1 MKAFRVVYERHYLT
15 RKVVVYAENQ
25 NQLLL
30 LFPKDTNFIRIKP
43 LSSWLDSSIRY
54 GQGLVITERV
64 VQQRLIN
71 LLELLQSCV
80 KQDNLQLDK
89 LLQETIITKKLRY
102 FQYELCLLYFH
113 LEGGHSLGDSL
124 VTVMHIPKYISG
136 VLRLA
141 SKGDHVH
148 KVLKNTIDHFNF
160 LISRNFRVSNLIYIQ
175 IFLTLTEAIAAH
187 YAAKT
192 KFSEYFF
199 SIKFR
204 GDQPPKLAEWYVNI
218 FVNMDVAFLVKT
230 LLVLIVTML
239 ATKALYRFNAHAKYV
254 VDWVRLRLPIIK
266 QIDYIGSQLHIFR
279 ALQLSNS
286 IYLSQADSIQVVE
299 DQIDNAA
306 LLASWRKI
314 VSEQEKY
321 GMNTLAMVDALVA
334 PSTTLVRPEP
344 ETFSVTDTDIQLL
357 QMDMQQRYYRQ
368 DMVILGAGF
377 LLLVAIPLWGVIAY
391 ALTQNYFWLSTMAL
405 SI

>member
-15 RKVVVYAENQ
+15 RSVIVYAENE
-25 NQLLL
+25 NSLLL
-30 LFPKDTNFIRIKP
+30 LFPKDTNFIRIKQ
-43 LSSWLDSSIRY
+43 LSHWVDRVVRY
-54 GQGLVITERV
+54 IQSLVITERV
-64 VQQRLIN
+64 IQQRLIN
-71 LLELLQSCV
+71 LLELLQSCIQ
-80 KQDNLQLDK
+80 QDNLQLDK
-89 LLQETIITKKLRY
+89 LLQETVISRKLRY

-113 LEGGHSLGDSL
+113 LEGGRSLGESL
-124 VTVMHIPKYISG
+124 VEVMKIPKYISG
-136 VLRLA
+136 ILRFA
-141 SKGDHVH
+141 SKGDHVEN
-148 KVLKNTIDHFNF
+148 VLKSTIDHFNF

-204 GDQPPKLAEWYVNI
+204 GDNPPKLAEWYVNI
-218 FVNMDVAFLVKT
+218 FVNMDAMFLMKT
-230 LLVLIVTML
+230 VLVFIAVLFT
-239 ATKALYRFNAHAKYV
+239 AKALYRFNARAIYV
-254 VDWVRLRLPIIK
+254 GDGLRLRIPLVK

-286 IYLSQADSIQVVE
+286 IYLSQKDSLQVVE
-299 DQIDNAA
+299 DQIDNSA
-306 LLASWRKI
+306 LLASWHKI
-314 VSEQEKY
+314 VAEQEKY
-321 GMNTLAMVDALVA
+321 GMNTLAMVDALVS
-334 PSTTLVRPEP
+334 PSTTLGRPEP
-344 ETFSVTDTDIQLL
+344 ETCSVTETDIQLL

-368 DMVILGAGF
+368 DMVVLGFGF

-391 ALTQNYFWLSTMAL
+391 ALTQNYFWLKTMSL